1 MPLWRYPTLLIIS
14 MLVLAPIIVVVIEG
28 SEEIKSPLSDHE
40 IRSGSSPF
48 CTKQISCAMSPSFTG
63 SVPKVNGTILGGSET
78 EKKDIYGNW

>member
-1 MPLWRYPTLLIIS
+1 